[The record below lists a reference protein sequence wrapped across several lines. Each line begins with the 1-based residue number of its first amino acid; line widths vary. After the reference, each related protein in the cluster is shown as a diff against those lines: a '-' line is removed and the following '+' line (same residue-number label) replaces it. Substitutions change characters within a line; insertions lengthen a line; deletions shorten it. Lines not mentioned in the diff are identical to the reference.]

1 MLTNIPNQTC
11 LLFSKIFHSEICSSI
26 MRANQNWFI
35 FVILEGIVWLY
46 RYTLSMCIYGWNST
60 CTELSEFSRA
70 RMGCKSALLIA
81 SNIIWLPLP
90 ESKVHVANTASIWGR
105 EDPGWPHISP
115 IDFAIWVILHR
126 SISWINAIATT
137 SYTNHNIQSRSIT
150 LSQVCLLLIGWKE
163 MGDIIQCRN
172 TVDKQMRLS
181 GFSRWRSKP
190 AVP

>member
-1 MLTNIPNQTC
+1 MFVNYAC
-11 LLFSKIFHSEICSSI
+11 KSKLIHFCY
-26 MRANQNWFI
+26 
-35 FVILEGIVWLY
+35 LGGIVWLY
-46 RYTLSMCIYGWNST
+46 SYTLSMCIYGWNST

-70 RMGCKSALLIA
+70 IIGCKPASLIV
-81 SNIIWLPLP
+81 SDIIWLPAP
-90 ESKVHVANTASIWGR
+90 DSKVHVANIASIWGR
-105 EDPGWPHISP
+105 QDPSWPHISP

-126 SISWINAIATT
+126 SISWINAIVTISTA
-137 SYTNHNIQSRSIT
+137 NHNIHSRSIT

-190 AVP
+190 TVP